1 MLGWILSRAK
11 TFVSQSG
18 QFWVNIRELELTLRL
33 QLQKKVISLL
43 GQRYFWFWEK
53 VVLGKICVNQVS

>member
-18 QFWVNIRELELTLRL
+18 QLWVNIRVIGLTLV
-33 QLQKKVISLL
+33 QKAFKLVGLSSLEVKLKYRISLTSSL
-43 GQRYFWFWEK
+43 H
-53 VVLGKICVNQVS
+53 

>member
-18 QFWVNIRELELTLRL
+18 QFWVNIRELGLIFRL
-33 QLQKKVISLL
+33 QLHQKKTFRNFYAIPWH
-43 GQRYFWFWEK
+43 QK
-53 VVLGKICVNQVS
+53 PTVLKMMF

>member
-18 QFWVNIRELELTLRL
+18 QFWVNIRELGLTLRL
-33 QLQKKVISLL
+33 QLHQKGIWMALAN
-43 GQRYFWFWEK
+43 
-53 VVLGKICVNQVS
+53 VVKLNSTLKMMF